1 MTIME
6 FFGCTFIAFGPPFAM
21 FLFTIAR
28 DPLRVIVLIASGF
41 FWLLSLLLSSL
52 LWFAVVPLR
61 DKLVF
66 GLVFSVMFQEAFRFL
81 FYKLL
86 RKADDGLQKV
96 SQVTEA
102 EHVTPR
108 DISNK
113 HIMAYVSGLGF
124 GILSGAFSIVN
135 VLADMAGPG
144 TIGILGDSPY
154 FFLASAFLTL
164 CFILLH
170 TFWGIL
176 FFNGL
181 DKKRYWMIAYVVGT
195 HMLVSCLTLLNKP
208 TQSQPEPLYLASI
221 IPGYLVLLVTGV
233 LAFRTAGGSLYNI
246 RAACSCRKGRFD
258 ID

>member
-1 MTIME
+1 M
-6 FFGCTFIAFGPPFAM
+6 
-21 FLFTIAR
+21 
-28 DPLRVIVLIASGF
+28 
-41 FWLLSLLLSSL
+41 
-52 LWFAVVPLR
+52 VPLR
-61 DKLVF
+61 DHLAF
-66 GLVFSVMFQEAFRFL
+66 GLVFSVIFQEGFRFL

-96 SQVTEA
+96 SQAAEA
-102 EHVTPR
+102 EHVTPK

-144 TIGILGDSPY
+144 TIGIFGDNHY

-170 TFWGIL
+170 TFWGVL
-176 FFNGL
+176 FYNGL
-181 DKKRYWMIAYVVGT
+181 DKKRYWMVAYVVVT
-195 HMLVSCLTLLNKP
+195 HMLVSCLTLLNQLP
-208 TQSQPEPLYLASI
+208 YTVYLASI
-221 IPGYLVLLVTGV
+221 IPSYIIMIITGV
-233 LAFRTAGGSLYNI
+233 LAFAVAGGSLYNI
-246 RAACSCRKGRFD
+246 QQAFSCRKGRYE